1 MLCGL
6 LKCIRKWQLFL
17 IFAIFLPNIAFA
29 DDKISDGI
37 KNLSSA
43 DELVK
48 KGEFGEAIQIYSKLL
63 KSNVKE
69 FHIEALFQL
78 GNIALNIGDVDT
90 AIDYYETILNIDPQ
104 IVRVR
109 LELARAHLIKENWM
123 KANYHFRL
131 AASDKNIPPE
141 VKENIDAAL
150 YYIRK
155 NKNWHVWFNVGAAP
169 DDNINNATEGE
180 QCIDYYGMILCNKL
194 ADKEKAFG
202 FNVALGGSH
211 EYKISDNWRLKNEI
225 VVWSSTYDKKEYDDL
240 YLGYTIGPKYVWNR
254 GEIFSGF
261 SSYRRWI
268 NHQPYSYAL
277 GLKINI
283 NYDVSKHLSAGLG
296 LSYIPTKYDDYG
308 NILNGDVKGINTR
321 LFYAFDV
328 SKYFILKAEYD
339 DEQTKE
345 KAYSN
350 IKTNY
355 ALGFGIELPY
365 GFSIYLEP
373 SISYIRYKEP
383 RFFVRNL
390 SFEEIKEKDITKR
403 YSFSI
408 SNRKISLWGFTPTLS
423 YVYTDKNSNIWQREF
438 EKSAFELSINQRF

>member
-169 DDNINNATEGE
+169 DDNINNVTEGE
-180 QCIDYYGMILCNKL
+180 QCIATSFGILCNDL
-194 ADKEKAFG
+194 PEKEKAKGLNISFG
-202 FNVALGGSH
+202 GDH
-211 EYKISDNWRLKNEI
+211 ELRLFEHWRLRNEI
-225 VVWSSTYDKKEYDDL
+225 A
-240 YLGYTIGPKYVWNR
+240 I
-254 GEIFSGF
+254 
-261 SSYRRWI
+261 
-268 NHQPYSYAL
+268 
-277 GLKINI
+277 
-283 NYDVSKHLSAGLG
+283 
-296 LSYIPTKYDDYG
+296 
-308 NILNGDVKGINTR
+308 
-321 LFYAFDV
+321 
-328 SKYFILKAEYD
+328 
-339 DEQTKE
+339 
-345 KAYSN
+345 
-350 IKTNY
+350 
-355 ALGFGIELPY
+355 
-365 GFSIYLEP
+365 
-373 SISYIRYKEP
+373 
-383 RFFVRNL
+383 
-390 SFEEIKEKDITKR
+390 
-403 YSFSI
+403 
-408 SNRKISLWGFTPTLS
+408 
-423 YVYTDKNSNIWQREF
+423 
-438 EKSAFELSINQRF
+438 